1 MLSSVDLKQHPELV
15 LLVEEDEELSDLLKL
30 PPEQLLI
37 RWVNYHLKNANVQK
51 RIGNFGD
58 DVKDSEAYTYLLN

>member
-1 MLSSVDLKQHPELV
+1 LKQHPELV
-15 LLVEEDEELSDLLKL
+15 LLVEEDEELADLLKL
-30 PPEQLLI
+30 PPEQLLL

-51 RIGNFGD
+51 RIKNFGE